1 MKKQKE
7 YSTLK
12 VQQEIIK
19 TYFKG
24 ETHCVGF
31 AECKMPCNEIWY
43 MYKAIALYKA
53 EKPMLNNL
61 REVNCERLINDLG
74 QASNM
79 LSLNEISYVTDGSNL
94 MIKLSDKSGF
104 EHKIDKKLLDIVN
117 LDVYHCNFYV
127 PALGKPGIVAVRDAD
142 NKLLAGIM
150 EVK

>member
-1 MKKQKE
+1 MRKQKE

-24 ETHCVGF
+24 ETYCVGF
-31 AECKMPCNEIWY
+31 AECKMPCNETWY

-61 REVNCERLINDLG
+61 REVNCEHLINDLG
-74 QASNM
+74 KASNM
-79 LSLNEISYVTDGSNL
+79 LSMNEISYVTDGSKL

-127 PALGKPGIVAVRDAD
+127 LALGKPGIVAVRTEEGE
-142 NKLLAGIM
+142 LIAGIM